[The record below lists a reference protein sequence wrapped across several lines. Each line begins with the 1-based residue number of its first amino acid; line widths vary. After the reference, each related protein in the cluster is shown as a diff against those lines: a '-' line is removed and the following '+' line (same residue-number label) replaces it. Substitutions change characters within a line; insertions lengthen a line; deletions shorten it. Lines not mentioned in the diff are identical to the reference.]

1 MRKPTLKKWM
11 DAAPAEHPMMG
22 KIEKELEAANPYIFK
37 PNVEG
42 YNGVGDLKCI
52 LLWYVQGV
60 DGEYFTSRLAALE
73 RAARAFP
80 LEDFPQWENR
90 VLSRSFW
97 MEV

>member
-1 MRKPTLKKWM
+1 M